1 MIAYLTRIQ
10 LFLNYSTWQT
20 LDHLIFAVT
29 HTRLIWYSFTSQV
42 HEWEKSSFLA
52 FGNSYYIIMPKD
64 EILRK
69 LWRSMGTEQRV
80 ADKNR
85 HNMNHNWVCFILSR
99 YQKLTPKAMGILQ
112 DEFEFREI
120 ITKENS
126 YTSLA
131 LKI

>member
-1 MIAYLTRIQ
+1 MAKITIQ
-10 LFLNYSTWQT
+10 IGNFIIHAQGWN
-20 LDHLIFAVT
+20 I
-29 HTRLIWYSFTSQV
+29 
-42 HEWEKSSFLA
+42 EKAL
-52 FGNSYYIIMPKD
+52 M
-64 EILRK
+64 L
-69 LWRSMGTEQRV
+69 SMGIEQRV

-120 ITKENS
+120 ITTVNS
-126 YTSLA
+126 YNSLA

>member
-1 MIAYLTRIQ
+1 
-10 LFLNYSTWQT
+10 
-20 LDHLIFAVT
+20 
-29 HTRLIWYSFTSQV
+29 
-42 HEWEKSSFLA
+42 
-52 FGNSYYIIMPKD
+52 
-64 EILRK
+64 
-69 LWRSMGTEQRV
+69 MGTEQRV

-99 YQKLTPKAMGILQ
+99 LTPKAMGILQ